1 MDKFGWSKVQK
12 NEINVQ
18 DDMNLEDTRA
28 SERGNGLEQEER
40 LEPKDE
46 LVSEG
51 ALITPV
57 GPIWRELFLEIRSLM
72 IMESISLDHHCMIDS
87 VRELVERGM
96 EVGLVRRDFGDSG
109 TTVKKQLTWY
119 HTSKYKFV
127 KGLLWRLYEIKG
139 MKMESKM
146 VLWRIIAIVE
156 SGVSLIG

>member
-1 MDKFGWSKVQK
+1 
-12 NEINVQ
+12 
-18 DDMNLEDTRA
+18 
-28 SERGNGLEQEER
+28 
-40 LEPKDE
+40 
-46 LVSEG
+46 
-51 ALITPV
+51 
-57 GPIWRELFLEIRSLM
+57 
-72 IMESISLDHHCMIDS
+72 MIDS

>member
-28 SERGNGLEQEER
+28 SERGNELEQEER

-51 ALITPV
+51 ALIKPFIPKTYHYDDHV
-57 GPIWRELFLEIRSLM
+57 KEISYK
-72 IMESISLDHHCMIDS
+72 MIDS

-96 EVGLVRRDFGDSG
+96 EVGLVRRAFGDSG

-127 KGLLWRLYEIKG
+127 KGLLWRL
-139 MKMESKM
+139 
-146 VLWRIIAIVE
+146 
-156 SGVSLIG
+156 

>member
-1 MDKFGWSKVQK
+1 MDKFRWSKVQK

-28 SERGNGLEQEER
+28 SERGNELEQEER

-72 IMESISLDHHCMIDS
+72 IME
-87 VRELVERGM
+87 R
-96 EVGLVRRDFGDSG
+96 
-109 TTVKKQLTWY
+109 
-119 HTSKYKFV
+119 
-127 KGLLWRLYEIKG
+127 
-139 MKMESKM
+139 
-146 VLWRIIAIVE
+146 
-156 SGVSLIG
+156 